1 MPPLRILHVTPY
13 WEAAWAF
20 GGIPRLV
27 PPMARALARRGHE
40 VTVATTDAADA
51 RRRAPAP
58 ASPRRAGEPRVVVF
72 PNLSN
77 RLAFH
82 LQLFLPRG
90 MRRFLER
97 EARGFDVAHLHAC
110 RNLPVEWAA
119 RALAEAG
126 VPWVA
131 SPNGTA
137 PRIERRLL
145 AKRGWDLAFGPGVL
159 SGAERLLAV
168 SAAEEATLSR
178 LAPGVAVSLI
188 PNPVDD
194 AEWLRPPDPG
204 RFRTRF
210 ASDGR
215 RLVVFLGKLSPRKR
229 VDLLLDAMATLPADV
244 RLVVAGPDF
253 GAGPAL
259 RRQARR
265 LRLDPERVTFV
276 PTVTG
281 GERLDLL
288 AAADLVAYPG
298 EHEVFGLVAA
308 EAILAGTPAIAASDS
323 GCGELV
329 AACGGGRAVPPG
341 NGAALAATIREMLQD
356 RDGWKRRARD
366 AAPALRAELSAD
378 AVAGRLEAIYREVLA
393 ERSRSTAASD

>member
-1 MPPLRILHVTPY
+1 MRPLRILHVTPY
-13 WEAAWAF
+13 WEAAWAY

-27 PPMARALARRGHE
+27 PPMARALVRRGHD
-40 VTVATTDAADA
+40 VTVITTDAGDA
-51 RRRAPAP
+51 RIRSPAP
-58 ASPRRAGEPRVVVF
+58 PPRRDGEPRVVVF
-72 PNLSN
+72 PNVSN

-90 MRRFLER
+90 MRRFLEW

-119 RALAEAG
+119 RALAAAG

-131 SPNGTA
+131 APNGTA

-145 AKRGWDLAFGPGVL
+145 AKRGWDLAFGPQVL
-159 SGAERLLAV
+159 AGAARLLAV
-168 SAAEEATLSR
+168 SAAEEETLAR
-178 LAPGVAVSLI
+178 LAPGVPVVRL
-188 PNPVDD
+188 PNPIDD
-194 AEWLRPPDPG
+194 AEWIRPPDPE

-210 ASDGR
+210 APDGR
-215 RLVVFLGKLSPRKR
+215 RLIVFLGKLSPRKR
-229 VDLLLDAMATLPADV
+229 VDLLLDAMPSLPGDV

-253 GAGPAL
+253 GEERQL

-281 GERLDLL
+281 VERLDLL

-298 EHEVFGLVAA
+298 EREIFGLVAA
-308 EAILAGTPAIAASDS
+308 EAILAGTPVVAASDS

-329 AACGGGRAVPPG
+329 AASGGGRTVPPG
-341 NGAALAATIREMLQD
+341 DGAALAATILGMLQD
-356 RDGWKRRARD
+356 RDGWRRKARE
-366 AAPALRAELSAD
+366 AAVLLGAELSAD
-378 AVAGRLEAIYREVLA
+378 AVAKRLETTYREALA
-393 ERSRSTAASD
+393 ERSPTTARRA